1 MTRTNAIPAIAILA
15 AALLTS
21 AVVPDARAQPAP
33 RPIPV
38 QVATVRTADVPFTLQ
53 GIGTVQASNA
63 VTIRAQVDGVLQQ
76 IRFTEGQS
84 VRAGEVLAQ
93 IDPRP
98 YQAALDQVTA
108 KQAQDEAQ
116 LQNTRLD
123 LQRYAGLGTFASR
136 QQVATQQATVAGLEA
151 QVRGDQAA
159 IESAQTQLGYTTIA
173 SPMDGITGIRLVDQ
187 GNLLRATDAT
197 GIVVITQTRPI
208 SVLFTLPAETLAD
221 IRQGMAAGPLR
232 VTALERQDQRPLGD
246 GTLALVDNQIDQAT
260 GTVRLK
266 ATLPNQDGALWPGQ
280 FVNAQLLLRT
290 ERGVTTVPSTAI
302 QRGPDGPWVYVAQ
315 PDHTV
320 AAQPVKVRRYGGG
333 IAVLE
338 GGGPDPGT
346 TVVTAGQYRL
356 SPGARIEV
364 AQAGPVPPV
373 AGTQR

>member
-1 MTRTNAIPAIAILA
+1 MTHPNANPAIAILT
-15 AALLTS
+15 AALLVW
-21 AVVPDARAQPAP
+21 AAVPDAWAQPAP
-33 RPIPV
+33 TPSPV
-38 QVATVRTADVPFTLQ
+38 QVAAVRTADVPFTVQ
-53 GIGTVQASNA
+53 GIGTVQAFNA

-98 YQAALDQVTA
+98 YQAALDQATA
-108 KQAQDEAQ
+108 RKAQDEAQ
-116 LQNTRLD
+116 LQNARLD
-123 LQRYAGLGTFASR
+123 LQRFTGLGTFASR

-159 IESAQTQLGYTTIA
+159 IESAQTQLGYTTIT
-173 SPMDGITGIRLVDQ
+173 SPMNGITGIRLLDQ
-187 GNLLRATDAT
+187 GNLLHATDAT
-197 GIVVITQTRPI
+197 GIVVITQIRPI

-221 IRQGMAAGPLR
+221 IRQAMTAGPLHI
-232 VTALERQDQRPLGD
+232 TALERQDQRPLGE

-280 FVNAQLLLRT
+280 FVNAQLLLRI

-302 QRGPDGPWVYVAQ
+302 QRGPDGPWVYVVQ

-320 AAQPVKVRRYGGG
+320 TAQPVKVRRFGGG

-338 GGGPDPGT
+338 GGPDPGT
-346 TVVTAGQYRL
+346 SVVTAGQYRL

-364 AQAGPVPPV
+364 AE
-373 AGTQR
+373 TQR

>member
-1 MTRTNAIPAIAILA
+1 MTRANANPAIAILT
-15 AALLTS
+15 AALLVGT
-21 AVVPDARAQPAP
+21 AVPDAWAQPAP
-33 RPIPV
+33 TPIPV
-38 QVATVRTADVPFTLQ
+38 QVAAVRTADVPLTLQ
-53 GIGTVQASNA
+53 GIGTVQAFNA

-98 YQAALDQVTA
+98 YQAALDQATA
-108 KQAQDEAQ
+108 KKAQDEAQ
-116 LQNTRLD
+116 LQNARLD
-123 LQRYAGLGTFASR
+123 LQRFTGLGTFASR
-136 QQVATQQATVAGLEA
+136 QQVATQQAVVAQLEA

-159 IESAQTQLGYTTIA
+159 IDNAQTQLGYTTLT

-197 GIVVITQTRPI
+197 GIVVITQIRPI

-290 ERGVTTVPSTAI
+290 ERGVTTVPSIAI

-320 AAQPVKVRRYGGG
+320 AVQPVKVRRYGGG

-338 GGGPDPGT
+338 GGPAPGT
-346 TVVTAGQYRL
+346 PVVTAGQYRL

-364 AQAGPVPPV
+364 AQAAPASLV
-373 AGTQR
+373 AGTQQ

>member
-1 MTRTNAIPAIAILA
+1 MTRTNAIPATAILT
-15 AALLTS
+15 AALLVPV
-21 AVVPDARAQPAP
+21 AVPGAWAQPAP
-33 RPIPV
+33 VPVPV
-38 QVATVRTADVPFTLQ
+38 QVAAVQTADVPFTLQ
-53 GIGTVQASNA
+53 GIGSVQAFNA

-76 IRFTEGQS
+76 VRFTEGQS

-98 YQAALDQVTA
+98 YQAALDQATA
-108 KQAQDEAQ
+108 KKAQDEAQ
-116 LQNTRLD
+116 LQNAQLD

-136 QQVATQQATVAGLEA
+136 QQVATQQAAVAQLEA
-151 QVRGDQAA
+151 QIRGDQAV
-159 IESAQTQLGYTTIA
+159 IESAQTQLSYTTIT

-197 GIVVITQTRPI
+197 GIVVITQIRPI
-208 SVLFTLPAETLAD
+208 SVIFTLPAETLAD
-221 IRQGMAAGPLR
+221 IRQGMMAGPLH
-232 VTALERQDQRPLGD
+232 VTVLERQDQHPLGE

-280 FVNAQLLLRT
+280 FVNVQLLLRV
-290 ERGVTTVPSTAI
+290 EHGVPTVPSTAI
-302 QRGPDGPWVYVAQ
+302 QRGPDGSWVYVTQ

-320 AAQPVKVRRYGGG
+320 AVQPVKVRRYGSG

-338 GGGPDPGT
+338 GGPDPGT

-356 SPGARIEV
+356 SPGVHIEV
-364 AQAGPVPPV
+364 APAAPASPV
-373 AGTQR
+373 AGAQR